1 MVIVFNEV
9 DFVVT
14 LFVAG
19 RVLGL
24 AFLVVDADVFGM
36 VGVFIFVLVVVL
48 LGNFIVVFEV
58 DVVVTVFFAVDRV
71 FGVAF

>member
-36 VGVFIFVLVVVL
+36 VGVSFL
-48 LGNFIVVFEV
+48 LLLCC
-58 DVVVTVFFAVDRV
+58 
-71 FGVAF
+71 